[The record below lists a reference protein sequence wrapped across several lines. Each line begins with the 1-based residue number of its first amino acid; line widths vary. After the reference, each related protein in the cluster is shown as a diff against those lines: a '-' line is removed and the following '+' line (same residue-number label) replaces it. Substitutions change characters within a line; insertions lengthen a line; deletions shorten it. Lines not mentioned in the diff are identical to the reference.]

1 VHGAAVLHSQGT
13 RTSVVTCV
21 TPLVAF
27 GSDEIGQNL
36 TIRPSWCALVHPSV
50 EINWVSADV
59 DHGVHR
65 RTAAECSAAR
75 QVDPT
80 PPERLFRL
88 GLKVPIVLSLEQL
101 GKGDGH
107 ADLGRVVR
115 TARLQQGHPK
125 IRILA
130 EASREDASSRTS
142 ANYYV
147 VKFLYRPC
155 NYIGHINLL
164 LFRSHEPL
172 ASCSGICLL
181 ARSELSETSS
191 RYFF

>member
-1 VHGAAVLHSQGT
+1 MHGAAVLHSQGT

-21 TPLVAF
+21 APLVSF

-36 TIRPSWCALVHPSV
+36 TVRPSWCALVHPSV

-80 PPERLFRL
+80 PPESLFRL

-107 ADLGRVVR
+107 ADLRRVVR
-115 TARLQQGHPK
+115 TSRLQHSHPK
-125 IRILA
+125 TRILA
-130 EASREDASSRTS
+130 EASCDNAPSRTS
-142 ANYYV
+142 PNYYV
-147 VKFLYRPC
+147 VKSFYRLF
-155 NYIGHINLL
+155 NYIGHINL
-164 LFRSHEPL
+164 R
-172 ASCSGICLL
+172 
-181 ARSELSETSS
+181 
-191 RYFF
+191 